1 MLGMVCR
8 VRKFP
13 YKIVCEVALKAM
25 QRNAFFAH
33 PENVLVGMLGDED
46 INLRRIAVNMIV
58 NFRSKAREAAAKGET
73 SRANC
78 LRKFQIPKIY
88 PTAKAINKFIELNV
102 DTLLEPPLTM
112 GIADEELQ
120 EFITTPLL
128 TRLPCH
134 NQAVERH
141 VKLVTEASASVSSF
155 ERRDGLI
162 RQKIKSRKLQKVFE
176 AKQDFKLS

>member
-1 MLGMVCR
+1 MLGMVRR

-13 YKIVCEVALKAM
+13 YKIVCEVALKAI

-120 EFITTPLL
+120 EFITTPLV

-134 NQAVERH
+134 N
-141 VKLVTEASASVSSF
+141 
-155 ERRDGLI
+155 
-162 RQKIKSRKLQKVFE
+162 
-176 AKQDFKLS
+176 

>member
-1 MLGMVCR
+1 
-8 VRKFP
+8 
-13 YKIVCEVALKAM
+13 
-25 QRNAFFAH
+25 
-33 PENVLVGMLGDED
+33 
-46 INLRRIAVNMIV
+46 
-58 NFRSKAREAAAKGET
+58 
-73 SRANC
+73 
-78 LRKFQIPKIY
+78 
-88 PTAKAINKFIELNV
+88 
-102 DTLLEPPLTM
+102 M

-128 TRLPCH
+128 TRLLCH